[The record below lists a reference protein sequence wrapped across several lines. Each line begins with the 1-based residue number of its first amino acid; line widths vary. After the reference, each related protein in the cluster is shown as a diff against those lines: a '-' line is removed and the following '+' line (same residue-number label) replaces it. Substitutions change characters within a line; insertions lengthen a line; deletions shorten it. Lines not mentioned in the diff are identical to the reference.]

1 MTNKLQVEYLIAYD
15 GNSGTRV
22 QITLSLLETSGW
34 NAHDLL
40 PHIDEQDLDYCYRS
54 LVIHLAAL
62 RQYTYRLLQT
72 IPTPSQTRLVW
83 RLKC

>member
-40 PHIDEQDLDYCYRS
+40 PHIDEQDVDHCLPLAVTQGCPSAVRFLTARDYTDAPQR
-54 LVIHLAAL
+54 
-62 RQYTYRLLQT
+62 
-72 IPTPSQTRLVW
+72 RLV
-83 RLKC
+83 R